1 MSKILSLSKVMFK
14 ISLDSFRVSK
24 KKSLNI
30 LFVVFMVL
38 FLLVPVFMLFRFLFK
53 NTLEILITMN
63 QEALLINVL
72 LAGLSLVIIFFSMLQ
87 IPYIYY
93 FSNDTETYLALPL
106 KPYEILLSRLFV
118 VLIFEYLLVFVMM
131 VPFIFTFF
139 EITGSIG
146 SIIIGLIAS
155 IFIPIGP
162 VIISSIVVIL
172 LMNFVPFFKNKNAIN
187 VIFGL
192 LAFAFSIGINVVI
205 QGQDFSQIDLLLLLL
220 DGNNSIS
227 NTMFALLPNIRF
239 ASSAIVNQSVLDL
252 LIFIGIT
259 LGLVVIYLFAAQKFY
274 LNGATT
280 ISDSARNKKRFN
292 RNQLSTGRQS
302 SLVST
307 FLTREIKTLLRTPA
321 YLLNG
326 LLHIFLIPIMI
337 DILQIFCN
345 FKSDLDMTSFMPL
358 LNQYLND
365 IQLGVPIA
373 LIAGVVI
380 GLFIGSM
387 NMLSVTALSREAK
400 VLDHIKAYP
409 IDHYKMMLGK
419 LIFNIGLS
427 LLGVVL
433 TIVVIYVWITLPLL
447 FNLLVLV
454 SSIIAVTFTN
464 LFGMLV
470 DLFRP
475 NLKWTNEIQV
485 IKQGLNGFIN
495 IFGLWMLIGI
505 LGFIAWQLRDYFF
518 YTTIGLT
525 VFILIASLVILY
537 FLKVNTSDLVIK
549 AEA

>member
-1 MSKILSLSKVMFK
+1 MIGIL
-14 ISLDSFRVSK
+14 
-24 KKSLNI
+24 
-30 LFVVFMVL
+30 
-38 FLLVPVFMLFRFLFK
+38 P
-53 NTLEILITMN
+53 
-63 QEALLINVL
+63 
-72 LAGLSLVIIFFSMLQ
+72 
-87 IPYIYY
+87 
-93 FSNDTETYLALPL
+93 
-106 KPYEILLSRLFV
+106 
-118 VLIFEYLLVFVMM
+118 
-131 VPFIFTFF
+131 
-139 EITGSIG
+139 
-146 SIIIGLIAS
+146 
-155 IFIPIGP
+155 
-162 VIISSIVVIL
+162 
-172 LMNFVPFFKNKNAIN
+172 
-187 VIFGL
+187 IFG
-192 LAFAFSIGINVVI
+192 
-205 QGQDFSQIDLLLLLL
+205 
-220 DGNNSIS
+220 
-227 NTMFALLPNIRF
+227 
-239 ASSAIVNQSVLDL
+239 
-252 LIFIGIT
+252 
-259 LGLVVIYLFAAQKFY
+259 
-274 LNGATT
+274 
-280 ISDSARNKKRFN
+280 
-292 RNQLSTGRQS
+292 
-302 SLVST
+302 
-307 FLTREIKTLLRTPA
+307 
-321 YLLNG
+321 
-326 LLHIFLIPIMI
+326 
-337 DILQIFCN
+337 N
-345 FKSDLDMTSFMPL
+345 FESDLDMTSFMPL

-400 VLDHIKAYP
+400 VIDHIKAYP

-433 TIVVIYVWITLPLL
+433 TIVVINVWITLPLL

-485 IKQGLNGFIN
+485 IKQGLNGFIY
-495 IFGLWMLIGI
+495 IFGLWILIGI